1 MTEPSYS
8 ISDALLH
15 TAAGAERLANM
26 IAALRDHAPE
36 AMTRTEFA
44 DQVLVWVAEVD
55 RTVADHLTAHRARAA
70 HYSTGIPVSSV
81 VDVTAAGHRWEKIWH
96 PVRSHESNQPRQLV
110 EGADFGD
117 GTTIDVHVSAPGVL
131 DVVRMPSPNVV

>member
-1 MTEPSYS
+1 MTEPSYT
-8 ISDALLH
+8 INDALLH
-15 TAAGAERLANM
+15 TAAGVERLANM

-44 DQVLVWVAEVD
+44 DRVLVWVGEVD

-81 VDVTAAGHRWEKIWH
+81 VDVTAAGHRWEKVWH
-96 PVRSHESNQPRQLV
+96 PVRSHGSNQPRRLV
-110 EGADFGD
+110 EGVDFGD
-117 GTTIDVHVSAPGVL
+117 GTTIDVLASAPGVL
-131 DVVRMPSPNVV
+131 DVVRRTSPNDV